1 MRKCSSTYH
10 PKASKYKKVFK
21 GSDETFRASWDAQEW
36 LHEHGFS
43 YGSTDGSPYC
53 PIQKGEYTL
62 PQKLYNFDAEDKA
75 QLAGV
80 MRSFDYR
87 NGDVEIWLY
96 DEFDNRDNNATDRIQ
111 RQAN

>member
-1 MRKCSSTYH
+1 M
-10 PKASKYKKVFK
+10 
-21 GSDETFRASWDAQEW
+21 GSNETFRAMWDAQEW
-36 LHEHGFS
+36 LHKHGFD

-80 MRSFDYR
+80 IRSFNYR

-96 DEFDNRDNNATDRIQ
+96 EKFEEGGSHE
-111 RQAN
+111 

>member
-1 MRKCSSTYH
+1 MRKRNKQYRPQV
-10 PKASKYKKVFK
+10 PKFKKVFD
-21 GSDETFRASWDAQEW
+21 GCDETFRAMLDAQGW

-75 QLAGV
+75 LLAGV
-80 MRSFDYR
+80 IRSFDYR

-96 DEFDNRDNNATDRIQ
+96 DEFAETVKI
-111 RQAN
+111 